1 MGLCLAAG
9 HKGREGLEDDPEM
22 REGGLGSRPLS
33 GLYRTPSFN
42 LSKYNFFKKIKNKNH
57 TNQNNTNQIFYST
70 QE

>member
-42 LSKYNFFKKIKNKNH
+42 LSKYNF
-57 TNQNNTNQIFYST
+57 
-70 QE
+70 